1 MLPRSRRPHDQLLRP
16 ATGATGGVRSVVI
29 AGIGGLLLGHILWLI
44 LISVATA
51 SSSISTWVLVIS
63 ALVIVGAIVVG
74 RRAWGTYQDKDFVR
88 AAFLGALPVS
98 PVIFTLIVLGQ
109 TYL

>member
-1 MLPRSRRPHDQLLRP
+1 MLPRPRRPHDQLLRP
-16 ATGATGGVRSVVI
+16 ATSAAGGARSVII

-44 LISVATA
+44 LISLATA
-51 SSSISTWVLVIS
+51 SSSINTWVLVIS
-63 ALVIVGAIVVG
+63 IVVVVGAVLVG
-74 RRAWGTYQDKDFVR
+74 RRAWKRYQQKDFVR

-98 PVIFTLIVLGQ
+98 PVLFTLVVLGQ

>member
-1 MLPRSRRPHDQLLRP
+1 MLPRPGRPHDQLLRP
-16 ATGATGGVRSVVI
+16 ATGAPGGVRSVIV

-44 LISVATA
+44 LISLATT
-51 SSSISTWVLVIS
+51 SSSINTWVLVIS
-63 ALVIVGAIVVG
+63 VLVIAGAVVLG
-74 RRAWGTYQDKDFVR
+74 RQAWQRYQRQDFAW

>member
-1 MLPRSRRPHDQLLRP
+1 MLPRPRRPHDQLLRS

-44 LISVATA
+44 LISLATA
-51 SSSISTWVLVIS
+51 SSSINTWVLVIS
-63 ALVIVGAIVVG
+63 VLVITCAVVLG
-74 RRAWGTYQDKDFVR
+74 RQAWQRYQNKDFVW

-98 PVIFTLIVLGQ
+98 PVVFTLIVLGQ

>member
-1 MLPRSRRPHDQLLRP
+1 MLPRSRRPHDQLLSQ
-16 ATGATGGVRSVVI
+16 ATQPSSVRSAVI

-44 LISVATA
+44 LISMATG
-51 SSSISTWVLVIS
+51 SSAANTWVLVIS
-63 ALVIVGAIVVG
+63 VLVVVAAALVG
-74 RRAWGTYQDKDFVR
+74 RQAWRRYQAKDSVR